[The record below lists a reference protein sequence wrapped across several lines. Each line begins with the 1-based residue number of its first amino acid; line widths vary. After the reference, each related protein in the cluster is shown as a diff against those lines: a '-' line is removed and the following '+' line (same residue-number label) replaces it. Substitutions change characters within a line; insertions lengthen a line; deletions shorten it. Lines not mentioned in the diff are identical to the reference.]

1 MVVFAIVGNLPM
13 VMGTDVIKATTI
25 SGTMIMGLGPI
36 FLLHGVG
43 PIKPTKLGFHLSF
56 WIGMVL
62 GIVDTVSASSLAF
75 MNIGAGAYANFLGV
89 NLWGAIICWLAYIVP
104 GVIAN
109 AMYKSEGRPAWKG
122 RTDEE
127 IAALDAQRS
136 QPGWED
142 IDPEGIESRARA

>member
-1 MVVFAIVGNLPM
+1 MKEKKKMNLG
-13 VMGTDVIKATTI
+13 VKI
-25 SGTMIMGLGPI
+25 
-36 FLLHGVG
+36 LL
-43 PIKPTKLGFHLSF
+43 
-56 WIGMVL
+56 GMVL

-109 AMYKSEGRPAWKG
+109 AMDKSEGRPAWKG